1 MKINK
6 NTTLLSGTNPTG
18 KGDENT
24 WLRNTQA
31 IDQPKS
37 CIDKN
42 WVKAQNF
49 AKLNGAEETPA
60 NQS

>member
-6 NTTLLSGTNPTG
+6 NVTLLSGINLIG
-18 KGDENT
+18 KADNNA

-37 CIDKN
+37 CNCQEQGKRT
-42 WVKAQNF
+42 KLQN
-49 AKLNGAEETPA
+49 
-60 NQS
+60 

>member
-6 NTTLLSGTNPTG
+6 NTTLLSGTNPIG

-37 CIDKN
+37 WIDKN
-42 WVKAQNF
+42 WVKAQNC

-60 NQS
+60 N